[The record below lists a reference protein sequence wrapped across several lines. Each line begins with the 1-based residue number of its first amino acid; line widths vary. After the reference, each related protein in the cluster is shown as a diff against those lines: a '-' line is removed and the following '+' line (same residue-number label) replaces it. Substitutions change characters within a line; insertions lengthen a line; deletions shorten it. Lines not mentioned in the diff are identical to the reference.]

1 MIKSSFK
8 ILQKSMA
15 EITNFH
21 DANQKDVTYNY
32 FLFQL
37 LKNLNLLPAFD
48 LTTGQLGKFFQ
59 FIEIESY
66 ISAEE
71 SSF

>member
-1 MIKSSFK
+1 
-8 ILQKSMA
+8 MA

-21 DANQKDVTYNY
+21 DANQKDGTYNY
-32 FLFQL
+32 FLLEQF
-37 LKNLNLLPAFD
+37 KNLNLLPAFD
-48 LTTGQLGKFFQ
+48 LTTGQFGKFFQ
-59 FIEIESY
+59 FIEPESY